1 MLRPNS
7 DFAGVDES
15 GRRRK
20 RAREGC
26 GSVDRHQKAR
36 HGCRD
41 GEGEGEQMSRWIC
54 WVLQKGHIELDIEV
68 SAGWVRLALLAE
80 AAGRRFRQHKGM
92 DEDRLRAFLND
103 MDWVGRFQITDD
115 GYLQKVPRCHRH
127 RVSDRGG
134 DPWIDR
140 KSLEIDAMIV
150 CEYCHSTFPP
160 ESLPFPSCWYCAD
173 SPAFHHGWCCQQN
186 ATPIDERLFDP
197 SKSEAS
203 SHDKDHS
210 QKRSALAGYA
220 GRRFA
225 SFSSGDVVTV
235 NGIVGEHNQEPA
247 SQECSSADS
256 GAEASE
262 NEKQPAVSD
271 DDEEADQRRRLKRL
285 SCLQQFVT
293 SEISKENAILEKKR
307 ERLNA

>member
-1 MLRPNS
+1 
-7 DFAGVDES
+7 
-15 GRRRK
+15 
-20 RAREGC
+20 
-26 GSVDRHQKAR
+26 
-36 HGCRD
+36 
-41 GEGEGEQMSRWIC
+41 
-54 WVLQKGHIELDIEV
+54 
-68 SAGWVRLALLAE
+68 
-80 AAGRRFRQHKGM
+80 M

-103 MDWVGRFQITDD
+103 MDWVGRFQISDD

-127 RVSDRGG
+127 RVSNRGG

-140 KSLEIDAMIV
+140 ESPKIDAMTV

-160 ESLPFPSCWYCAD
+160 ESLPFRSCWYCDD
-173 SPAFHHGWCCQQN
+173 SPSFHHGRCCPRN
-186 ATPIDERLFDP
+186 ATPIGERLVDP
-197 SKSEAS
+197 SKPGAS
-203 SHDKDHS
+203 SHDKD
-210 QKRSALAGYA
+210 QPQRPAFADYA
-220 GRRFA
+220 ERRFA
-225 SFSSGDVVTV
+225 SFSSDDVVTL
-235 NGIVGEHNQEPA
+235 NGVDGEHDQEPP

-262 NEKQPAVSD
+262 IEKQLTLSD